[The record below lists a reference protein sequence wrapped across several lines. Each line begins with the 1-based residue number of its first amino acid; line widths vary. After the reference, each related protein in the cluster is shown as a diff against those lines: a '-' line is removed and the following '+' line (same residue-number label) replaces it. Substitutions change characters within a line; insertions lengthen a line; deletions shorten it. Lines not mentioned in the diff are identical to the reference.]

1 MFGRENIIGILL
13 LLFCAVVA
21 VIMVTATIT
30 GETPTVPPALRIPI
44 TVIGI
49 GAVLLMLWQR
59 FSGRFRRK

>member
-21 VIMVTATIT
+21 VIMVTAIIT